1 MQPRVLRI
9 ASPAGPVR
17 HEEIETPIAPEQQTT
32 REILLSQFAR
42 IRTLVKYG
50 VTVSQV
56 AEVYGV
62 DVGEITRVLRQLT
75 KMPPMKR

>member
-17 HEEIETPIAPEQQTT
+17 HEEIETPIAPEQQPT

-42 IRTLVKYG
+42 IRTLAL
-50 VTVSQV
+50 S
-56 AEVYGV
+56 
-62 DVGEITRVLRQLT
+62 
-75 KMPPMKR
+75 